1 MANDIVKSE
10 GAKNELVTSKEI
22 VKAYQPMEMMRTHSH
37 LKTVEDVVKNKGTA
51 LSGLSNTVG
60 KDSLHAL
67 IEIHIWNLNSTMNLQ
82 NKLNEAQV
90 MEIAVEII
98 SMYYYLTMEDI
109 YLIFR
114 KAKRGEFGKVYGSL
128 SMIDIFEWFTKYDNE
143 RTRVYVSES
152 TKHKHNDS
160 TTRTSEKNAK
170 AHHIEQLIDFKNANN
185 L

>member
-51 LSGLSNTVG
+51 LSGLSN
-60 KDSLHAL
+60 
-67 IEIHIWNLNSTMNLQ
+67 TMNLQ

-160 TTRTSEKNAK
+160 TTRTSEKNEK